1 MINSLKQRICDL
13 HNIIVSP
20 IDDIFKITAL
30 KNLKREA
37 RIPPGENFGE
47 VYYEH
52 IKNNKE
58 KGTVYTPEVITS
70 YMIKNTINEKLIIEN
85 PYVKIVDPACGT
97 GNILICCYKY
107 LRNLYINNLNTINE
121 INGLNLNNQNLDEHI
136 INCNLYGFD
145 IDDIALKIL
154 VIDLYDLSNCS
165 ISNNI
170 LNEDFLLYENEFE
183 YDIVIGNPPY
193 VGKKSIDNNYAAFLK
208 TRYKEVYKDKGD
220 LSYCFFKKA
229 LENLEQGG
237 KLTFITS
244 RYFLES
250 PSGEA
255 LRKVLR
261 KECCIKKII
270 DFYGIRPF
278 KNVGIDPLIIF
289 ITNCKNENSQIEI
302 IKPLNVNGKNKKGFY
317 DSVFLKGGH
326 EFNKFLLN
334 KSRLDDKG
342 WILID
347 EQKQNIINKIERKKF
362 TNLNSICNSY
372 QGVITGCDK
381 AFVVNN
387 TVAISENIEKS
398 IVKPW
403 IKSSHIIKNSV
414 IRQDSYIIYSDLICN
429 PEEYP
434 GAMSYIG
441 HNKEKL
447 LKRREC
453 QKGIRK
459 WYELQWG
466 RKQKIFEG
474 QKIVFPFKASSNRF
488 ALDVGS
494 YFSADVYALI
504 LKEDS
509 FFTYDFLLYILNSK
523 IYEFYFK
530 TFAKKLGEDA
540 YEYYPNNLMK
550 LCIPPMTEVIGSGED
565 YLYDYFDLSQEEK
578 NIIIGEV
585 PY

>member
-1 MINSLKQRICDL
+1 MLNSLKQRICEL
-13 HNIIVSP
+13 HNIILSP
-20 IDDIFKITAL
+20 IDDIFKTTAI
-30 KNLKREA
+30 KNYKKEA
-37 RIPPGENFGE
+37 EISQEENFSE
-47 VYYEH
+47 VYYEF

-58 KGTVYTPEVITS
+58 KGTVYTPEGITT
-70 YMIKNTINEKLIIEN
+70 YMIENTIKANHIIEN
-85 PYVKIVDPACGT
+85 PFMKIVDPSCGT

-107 LRNLYINNLNTINE
+107 LRNLYNNNLSEVNK
-121 INGLNLNNQNLDEHI
+121 INGLNLTMQNIDEHI
-136 INCNLYGFD
+136 INHNLYGFD
-145 IDDIALKIL
+145 IDDIAIKIL
-154 VIDLYDLSNCS
+154 VIDLYDLSNG
-165 ISNNI
+165 IIMRNI
-170 LNEDFLLYENEFE
+170 LNTDFLLYENEFK
-183 YDIVIGNPPY
+183 YDMFIGNPPY
-193 VGKKSIDNNYAAFLK
+193 VGKKSIDNGYAAFLK
-208 TRYKEVYKDKGD
+208 IRYKEVYRDKGD

-229 LENLEQGG
+229 LEDLTHGG

-250 PSGEA
+250 PSGED

-261 KECCIKKII
+261 EGCTIKKIV

-278 KNVGIDPLIIF
+278 KNVGIDPVIMF
-289 ITNCKNENSQIEI
+289 IKNYKNKNNEIEI
-302 IKPLNVNGKNKKGFY
+302 IKPLNTNGKNKNGFY
-317 DSVFLKGGH
+317 DSVFLKSGDA
-326 EFNKFLLN
+326 FNSFLLE

-347 EQKQNIINKIERKKF
+347 EQKRNIINKIEKRKF
-362 TNLNSICNSY
+362 TNLSSICNSY

-387 TVAISENIEKS
+387 HIVLSGNIEKS

-403 IKSSHIIKNSV
+403 IKSSYIEKNSV
-414 IRQDSYIIYSDLICN
+414 SRQDSYIIYSDLICD
-429 PEEYP
+429 PQEYP
-434 GAMSYIG
+434 MAISYIEL
-441 HNKEKL
+441 NKEKL

-453 QKGIRK
+453 QRGIRK

-466 RKQKIFEG
+466 RKQNIFEG

-488 ALDVGS
+488 ALDIGS

-509 FFTYDFLLYILNSK
+509 IFTYDFLLYILNSK

-550 LCIPPMTEVIGSGED
+550 LCIPTMMEIKGKDED
-565 YLYDYFDLSQEEK
+565 YLYDYFNLSQEEK
-578 NIIIGEV
+578 NVILGEV
-585 PY
+585 PF

>member
-1 MINSLKQRICDL
+1 MVNSLKQRICDL

-20 IDDIFKITAL
+20 IDDIFKTIALENL
-30 KNLKREA
+30 KNEVQ
-37 RIPPGENFGE
+37 ISHGGNFGQ
-47 VYYEH
+47 VYYEY

-70 YMIKNTINEKLIIEN
+70 YMIKNTINTNHIIEN
-85 PYVKIVDPACGT
+85 PYIKIVDPACGT

-107 LRNLYINNLNTINE
+107 LRNLYINNLSKINE
-121 INGLNLNNQNLDEHI
+121 INGLNLTGQNIDEHI
-136 INCNLYGFD
+136 INHNLYGFD
-145 IDDIALKIL
+145 IDVVALKIL
-154 VIDLYDLSNCS
+154 VIDLYDLSKCS
-165 ISNNI
+165 INNNI
-170 LNEDFLLYENEFE
+170 LNKDFLLYENEFK
-183 YDIVIGNPPY
+183 YDVFIGNPPY
-193 VGKKSIDNNYAAFLK
+193 VGKKSIDNEYAAFLK
-208 TRYKEVYKDKGD
+208 IRYKEVYRDKGD

-229 LENLEQGG
+229 LEDLEQGG
-237 KLTFITS
+237 MLTFITS

-250 PSGEA
+250 PSGED
-255 LRKVLR
+255 LRRVLR
-261 KECCIKKII
+261 EKCCIKKII

-278 KNVGIDPLIIF
+278 KNVGIDPVIMF
-289 ITNCKNENSQIEI
+289 IRNHNIKNSEIEI
-302 IKPLNVNGKNKKGFY
+302 IKPFTINGKNKKGFY
-317 DSVFLKGGH
+317 DSVFLKIGD
-326 EFNKFLLN
+326 EFNSFLID
-334 KSRLDDKG
+334 KSILDDKG

-347 EQKQNIINKIERKKF
+347 DQKRNIINKIERKKF
-362 TNLNSICNSY
+362 TNLSSICNSY

-387 TVAISENIEKS
+387 STFLSEKIEKD

-403 IKSSHIIKNSV
+403 IKSSYILKNSV
-414 IRQDSYIIYSDLICN
+414 LRQDSYIIYSDLICDSK
-429 PEEYP
+429 EYP
-434 GAMSYIG
+434 GAMAYIE

-466 RKQKIFEG
+466 RKQNIFEG

-488 ALDVGS
+488 ALDIGS

-550 LCIPPMTEVIGSGED
+550 LCIPPITEVIGRDED
-565 YLYDYFDLSQEEK
+565 YLYEYFNFSQQEK
-578 NIIIGEV
+578 NIILGE
-585 PY
+585 YD